1 MARLRG
7 HRDLDLGSPLYVKRP
22 VVVGGRAFAAGD
34 AFPWQDL
41 GLDGRLLTKLWDQR
55 RIGHEQ
61 LAERNGAEMPASAV
75 KAKKPAKQQR
85 AAR

>member
-7 HRDLDLGSPLYVKRP
+7 HRDLDLGLPLYVKRP
-22 VVVGGRAFAAGD
+22 VVVGGRAFAAVD

-41 GLDGRLLTKLWDQR
+41 ELESRLLTKLWDQR

-61 LAERNGAEMPASAV
+61 IAERNGAEMPPSA
-75 KAKKPAKQQR
+75 KSRKSSKHQPR
-85 AAR
+85 R